1 MLMPNIYTA
10 PVSGQSSSSTSSASS
25 LQSQLVN
32 NQEETGLE
40 SYPHLSKNKHF

>member
-10 PVSGQSSSSTSSASS
+10 SGQSSSSTSSASS

-32 NQEETGLE
+32 HQEETGLE
-40 SYPHLSKNKHF
+40 SYPHLSKKIAF